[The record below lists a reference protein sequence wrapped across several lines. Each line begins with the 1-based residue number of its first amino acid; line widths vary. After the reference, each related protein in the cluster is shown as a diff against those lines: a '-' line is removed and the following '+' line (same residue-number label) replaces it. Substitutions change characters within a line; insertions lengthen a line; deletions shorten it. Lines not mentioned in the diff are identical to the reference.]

1 MGHGYQMQYAWA
13 VAESIGD
20 CPGRSAFRDD

>member
-1 MGHGYQMQYAWA
+1 VLCWGFSPFPAWA

-20 CPGRSAFRDD
+20 GFHSS